1 MIMLQWYTVY
11 IIVGVEWRDTCMD
24 FYALGRIISANLES
38 LSLFYKAIENQEI
51 RSKRALCPELEKS
64 NFNVD
69 WGVVAGGAGK
79 E

>member
-1 MIMLQWYTVY
+1 
-11 IIVGVEWRDTCMD
+11 MD
-24 FYALGRIISANLES
+24 FYTLGRIISANLES

-69 WGVVAGGAGK
+69 
-79 E
+79 